1 MSSNNVLQCRTKRM
15 CEGCYGEMGV
25 VKVQDKSADP
35 NSKELDE
42 SGRVFLTQGMTGAS
56 LVPMT
61 GSMAGSKE
69 KNKPRGWCLFLGHVL
84 LRHQRLS
91 LSYEK
96 LQICNCSGMR
106 IFVYR

>member
-1 MSSNNVLQCRTKRM
+1 M

-69 KNKPRGWCLFLGHVL
+69 K
-84 LRHQRLS
+84 
-91 LSYEK
+91 
-96 LQICNCSGMR
+96 
-106 IFVYR
+106 